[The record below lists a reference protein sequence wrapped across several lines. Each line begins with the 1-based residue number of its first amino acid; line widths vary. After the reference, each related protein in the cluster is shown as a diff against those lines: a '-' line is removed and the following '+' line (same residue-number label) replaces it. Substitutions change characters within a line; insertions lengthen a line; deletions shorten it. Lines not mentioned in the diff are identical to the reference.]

1 MYILN
6 NNKRKSDDGL
16 KQGSENLHHYAN
28 GGLPGYTQS
37 LQDEQILDKFQVQV
51 EAIVKEVEEMTIN
64 LWKSKDAGN
73 LAVGEFLNGKAVID
87 RLARN
92 EELKHAETCFRK
104 IF

>member
-1 MYILN
+1 MCFFLNAESTIGEKRFFGSIVKSIL
-6 NNKRKSDDGL
+6 S
-16 KQGSENLHHYAN
+16 QQ
-28 GGLPGYTQS
+28 QS

-64 LWKSKDAGN
+64 LWKSKDTDN

-87 RLARN
+87 RLVRN